1 MSTETKAR
9 DIILTDRRFALKLR
23 KYINKKESSISRPV
37 KDLWEEQAKLI
48 TIKTTKRA
56 LDTGKIPSDW
66 KGGWNE
72 TIREFVRDTITTAWV
87 KGISEAGDEVAKKV
101 NLIQRK
107 DFDFNT
113 TMTSV
118 KGWIDANGG
127 KLIVDLTAAQMSS
140 VHALLHAQI
149 ALGVTSPYL
158 LAQRIRPIIGLTER
172 EALAVVR
179 FMATLTE
186 EGVAADIIN
195 KQIARYAKVLHKNRA
210 ARIARTE
217 ISNAFNFGH
226 LDSLSQASKG
236 NWLPGTPEKDWI
248 AGGADPCEICLDN
261 EAQGFIALGAGF
273 VSGDQHP
280 TAHPHCECS
289 IGTKIRR

>member
-1 MSTETKAR
+1 MHIESNAR
-9 DIILTDRRFALKLR
+9 DIILTDRRFRLKLQ
-23 KYINKKESSISRPV
+23 KYVNKKESSISRPV

-48 TIKTTKRA
+48 TIKTAKRA
-56 LDTGKIPSDW
+56 IDTGKIPSDW
-66 KGGWNE
+66 KDGWSE
-72 TIREFVRDTITTAWV
+72 SIREFVRDEITTAWI

-101 NLIQRK
+101 NLIRRK

-118 KGWIDANGG
+118 KGWVDSHGG
-127 KLIVDLTAAQMSS
+127 KLIVDLMAAQMASA
-140 VHALLHAQI
+140 HALLQAQI

-158 LAQRIRPIIGLTER
+158 LAQRIRPMVGLTER

-186 EGVAADIIN
+186 EGLAADIIN
-195 KQIARYAKVLHKNRA
+195 NQVARYAKVLHKNRA

-261 EAQGFIALGAGF
+261 EAQGFLALGAVF
-273 VSGDQHP
+273 ISGDQHP

-289 IGTKIRR
+289 LGTRIRR